1 MKIRRVTGIG
11 VGPYDRLDLPLPAHG
26 LVVVCG
32 KNGAGK
38 SSLIDAVTGAAWG
51 ATRRGVTWHRGKSST
66 VTLDLADL
74 TVSRTVSERG
84 AVSVHV
90 SGGPGQAGRAFP
102 SERAGQIEIDRLI
115 GSREVWERTSLF
127 TSEDASLFTN
137 ARDSE
142 RKALVERLI
151 GLERVDLASDKS
163 RVRLA
168 EATTRQSLNRLEIE
182 RLRPLVEQCRRRVDE
197 AVEALDLEF
206 DDAYAFFR
214 KRRSELEAADA
225 DSTVQAVEASV
236 ADLRVV
242 ARRVGGFEDE
252 ASRVEDLVRRGVCQG
267 CHRPYKGAD
276 ASDAIDEIFQR
287 AREAIGEGDS
297 IREIVKRVETKVTDA
312 EARLRSARDVAA
324 TRKHRASIAH
334 AALLEAERRA
344 VRVAEAE
351 TRVERARAE
360 LLDFETALEKRIA
373 EQPEV
378 DLALKLAKSV
388 ADVLGPRGVRSLLLA
403 DAFAVLEAAANRY
416 IGRLLDGAVISISG
430 TTEQKSGTVVNK
442 TSIDVRGG
450 PGPHGLKGFSSGQ
463 RRRVDLAILFGLAE
477 LAEAGHESDG
487 TIFFDEAFD
496 ALDLEGV
503 EIATEI
509 LGEIA
514 ERRTVVV
521 ITHSEALRERLRPR
535 AIEVLNVEAGRIESA
550 RAVQGG
556 DGDRPDDRDTK
567 GASGQAREARSEV
580 RTTEEGASVAHDR
593 DPSVGRRRRTK
604 RSPGPSASR
613 SP

>member
-1 MKIRRVTGIG
+1 MRVRRVTGVG
-11 VGPYDRLDLPLPAHG
+11 VGPYDLLELELPERG
-26 LVVVCG
+26 IVVVCG

-38 SSLIDAVTGAAWG
+38 SSLIDAITGAAWG

-66 VTLDLADL
+66 VMLEVDGLAI
-74 TVSRTVSERG
+74 TRTVSDRG
-84 AVSVHV
+84 AVSVHL
-90 SGGPGQAGRAFP
+90 SGGRGQAGKSFP
-102 SERAGQIEIDRLI
+102 SERAGQVEIDRLI

-127 TSEDASLFTN
+127 TSEDASLFTA

-151 GLERVDLASDKS
+151 GLERVDLAADKA
-163 RVRLA
+163 RMRLA
-168 EATTRQSLNRLEIE
+168 EATTRQTALQRDID
-182 RLRPLVEQCRRRVDE
+182 RLRPIVEMCRRRADD

-214 KRRSELEAADA
+214 KRRTQLEADDA
-225 DSTVQAVEASV
+225 EGMVSEVEASV
-236 ADLRVV
+236 SDLRTVARHV
-242 ARRVGGFEDE
+242 GGFQDEARRVEE
-252 ASRVEDLVRRGVCQG
+252 LSKRGICQG
-267 CHRPYKGAD
+267 CRRPYKHVD
-276 ASDAIDEIFQR
+276 ATDAIGEIFAR
-287 AREAIGEGDS
+287 AREAIGEGES
-297 IREIVKRVETKVTDA
+297 IREIAERVETKVSDA
-312 EARLRSARDVAA
+312 EARLRAVRDVAS
-324 TRKHRASIAH
+324 TRKQRAALAQ

-344 VRVAEAE
+344 VRVADAE
-351 TRVERARAE
+351 SKVEKARAE
-360 LLDFETALEKRIA
+360 LLGYESDLEKRLA
-373 EQPEV
+373 EFAEA
-378 DLALKLAKSV
+378 DLDVKLAKAI
-388 ADVLGPRGVRSLLLA
+388 ADVLGPRGVRSSLLA
-403 DAFAVLEAAANRY
+403 DAFGALEAAANRY
-416 IGRLLDGAVISISG
+416 IGRLLDGARISISG
-430 TTEQKSGTVVNK
+430 TTEQKSGAVVNK
-442 TSIDVRGG
+442 TSIDVSGG

-477 LAEAGHESDG
+477 LAEAGRESDG

-503 EIATEI
+503 EITTEI

-535 AIEVLNVEAGRIESA
+535 AVEVLHVEGGRIESA
-550 RAVQGG
+550 RAVQGEDS
-556 DGDRPDDRDTK
+556 DGTDRDE
-567 GASGQAREARSEV
+567 GARGQVREARTEV
-580 RTTEEGASVAHDR
+580 RTAEEGSAVAHDR